1 MAGECIAYEA
11 AVGQVLAND
20 FAGAE
25 ERLRV
30 ALSVEVGATPKHA
43 LLFAQIAFAR
53 AILSLSPADAEDA
66 LQRCWDADALANEA
80 GPQGGGVM
88 SGKYTRVCL
97 CDGDMCIRITYIYY
111 RPVEGSAPCIL
122 R

>member
-1 MAGECIAYEA
+1 MAGGESIAYDA

-30 ALSVEVGATPKHA
+30 ALSVEVGGTPKHA

-53 AILSLSPADAEDA
+53 AILSLSPTDAEDA

-80 GPQGGGVM
+80 GPQSGGVM
-88 SGKYTRVCL
+88 SGKYT
-97 CDGDMCIRITYIYY
+97 CDWVGASVGGWVGT
-111 RPVEGSAPCIL
+111 
-122 R
+122 